1 MILNNYLII
10 YLIILSITNTV
21 FVNSEL
27 NFNYEDQKI
36 SNESNTNNYSGW
48 DTSDS
53 SSDNDDDAKEVYDKE
68 NKSVNTRKSSSHGSK
83 FVKKGTCL

>member
-1 MILNNYLII
+1 MPHLAFIINRQKRQAPRKHLILNNYLII

-36 SNESNTNNYSGW
+36 SKESNTNNYSGW

-53 SSDNDDDAKEVYDKE
+53 SSDNDDDAKEVYDK
-68 NKSVNTRKSSSHGSK
+68 
-83 FVKKGTCL
+83 

>member
-1 MILNNYLII
+1 MPYLAFIINRQKRQAPRKHLILNNYLII

-48 DTSDS
+48 DTSDR
-53 SSDNDDDAKEVYDKE
+53 SSDNDDDAKEVYDK
-68 NKSVNTRKSSSHGSK
+68 
-83 FVKKGTCL
+83 

>member
-1 MILNNYLII
+1 MPYLAFIINRQKRQAPRKHLILNNYLII

-53 SSDNDDDAKEVYDKE
+53 SSDNDDDAKEVYDK
-68 NKSVNTRKSSSHGSK
+68 
-83 FVKKGTCL
+83 